1 MIIEDLTEF
10 SDRADPGF
18 SSVRVVQQVF
28 TEQFD
33 MSCTDSDDSWTCA
46 PGCLSPSHGH
56 VRMMTLTGVDS
67 TEIILDSGAD
77 IRALF
82 HLSMEMLGPHANIQN
97 LKTMWMHRVA
107 SSRFMTHALQVW
119 I

>member
-18 SSVRVVQQVF
+18 SAVRVVQQIA

-46 PGCLSPSHGH
+46 PGCLSPSKHGH
-56 VRMMTLTGVDS
+56 VRMMTLAGDDS

-77 IRALF
+77 TSALPLEF
-82 HLSMEMLGPHANIQN
+82 GNVGTSCKYSEP
-97 LKTMWMHRVA
+97 
-107 SSRFMTHALQVW
+107 
-119 I
+119 